1 MQVDHLMSGAFNHQA
16 GLALHHLCQALHQQG
31 IGLRRQ
37 RQRGRTVAHQ
47 DGHHL
52 DLLGMGQQQAV
63 YRFADGTVTEQ
74 GNFLFHGQLPVKP

>member
-1 MQVDHLMSGAFNHQA
+1 MQIDRLMSGAFDHQA
-16 GLALHHLCQALHQQG
+16 GLALQHLRQAVHQQG

-37 RQRGRTVAHQ
+37 RQRSCTVTHQ

-52 DLLGMGQQQAV
+52 DLPGMGQQQAV